1 MVYRIIA
8 TKLRGRIIVDIDE
21 QLFEKREWVLYT
33 KRDREGENYGRQ
45 RERYKA
51 GE

>member
-8 TKLRGRIIVDIDE
+8 TKLRGRIIVDILKE
-21 QLFEKREWVLYT
+21 VEWVLYT